1 MARINLHPE
10 RQTSRDIDNALRK
23 FKRAVE
29 DDGTLKDIQDKRE
42 FIKPSIQNKLKRAA
56 AKARWRREL
65 SKQKLPQK
73 QY

>member
-1 MARINLHPE
+1 MATVNLHPE
-10 RQTSRDIDNALRK
+10 RQTLRDIDNALRR

-29 DDGTLKDIQDKRE
+29 ADGTLKDLQDKRE
-42 FIKPSIQNKLKRAA
+42 FIKPSIQTKLKKAA

-65 SKQKLPQK
+65 AKHKLPEK